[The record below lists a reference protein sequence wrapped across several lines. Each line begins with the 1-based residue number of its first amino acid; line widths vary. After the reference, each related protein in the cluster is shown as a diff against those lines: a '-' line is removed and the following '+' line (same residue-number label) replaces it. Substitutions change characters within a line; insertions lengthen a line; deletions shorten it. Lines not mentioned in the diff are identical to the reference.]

1 MLKAII
7 IDDEPDCVALMA
19 LQLKEHCPQVQ
30 ILLQTTQPEEGLQ
43 AIRELEPDVVFLDV
57 EMPRMNGFTLL
68 EKLDDISFS
77 LIFVTAYNEFALRA
91 FRFSALDYLL
101 KPLNTAHL
109 CEAVRKAEKRQRI
122 DQRQLDMLRYQIK
135 EGQYPSKI
143 AVPFQNGVVFVEL
156 KELVYCEA
164 DSNYTKLVLT
174 NGKTYLLSKTLREVQ
189 EVLEERS
196 FLRVHRQ
203 FLINLD
209 HIKMYHKGDG
219 SYLVMTSDI
228 SIPVAKNQKDRLVQK
243 FGWL

>member
-1 MLKAII
+1 
-7 IDDEPDCVALMA
+7 
-19 LQLKEHCPQVQ
+19 
-30 ILLQTTQPEEGLQ
+30 
-43 AIRELEPDVVFLDV
+43 
-57 EMPRMNGFTLL
+57 
-68 EKLDDISFS
+68 
-77 LIFVTAYNEFALRA
+77 
-91 FRFSALDYLL
+91 LL